1 MDNTLILT
9 IIKASGGLGLFL
21 LGMIIMT
28 EGLRALAGD
37 TIRNALM
44 RFTRSPATGA
54 ATGAVTT
61 AILQSSSATT
71 VMAVG
76 FVGAGLMTF
85 PESLGIIFGA
95 NIGSTITGW
104 VVALFGFKLHLG
116 TIVLP
121 LILFGVILK
130 LFFKDKIATFGYA
143 LAGFGLIFVGISLM
157 QEGMSGF
164 EGIITPENLPSDSW
178 IGRLQLVALGIL
190 ATLIT
195 QASSAGVAATLT
207 ALYANVIN
215 FEQAAALVIGMDVGT
230 TVTAAMASIG
240 GSVNVRRTG
249 LSHVIYN
256 LFTGAMALFLITPYT
271 YLCETLVPGALM
283 QNAEIALVAFHTFFN
298 TLGVLII
305 LPFTYQFAH
314 MMEKIIPSREPKF
327 TEKLDKRLLEEPEL
341 ALEAARISAQ
351 DEFIALLRH
360 INFILGDLQHGKK
373 ADLILL
379 QSALDKTQNYV
390 DKIDLKQEKGAKRK
404 EVIALIHILD
414 HAQRLHER
422 CEEEEYRA
430 RLVQKSPDLHKEHQQ
445 MITANN
451 NIITAISAKRFSDAG
466 KYAQKNEKQIFKS
479 MMPYRDMIV
488 EEMAKDEIDIPL
500 GTSKLEAVRWL
511 DRVSHHIARITSHM
525 EEAVLCT
532 AK

>member
-1 MDNTLILT
+1 MDHTLILT
-9 IIKASGGLGLFL
+9 IIKASGGLGIFL
-21 LGMIIMT
+21 LGMIVMT
-28 EGLRALAGD
+28 NGLRALAGD
-37 TIRNALM
+37 TIRNALI
-44 RFTRSPATGA
+44 RFTRSPASGA

-85 PESLGIIFGA
+85 SESLGIIFGA
-95 NIGSTITGW
+95 NIGTTITGW
-104 VVALFGFKLHLG
+104 MVALFGFKLQLD
-116 TIVLP
+116 IIALP
-121 LILFGVILK
+121 IILVGVVLK
-130 LFFKDKIATFGYA
+130 LFFKDKIASFGYA
-143 LAGFGLIFVGISLM
+143 LAGFGLIFVGISLL
-157 QEGMSGF
+157 QEAMSGF
-164 EGIITPENLPSDSW
+164 EGVITPDNLPFDSW
-178 IGRLQLVALGIL
+178 IGRVQLVALGIL

-195 QASSAGVAATLT
+195 QSSSAGVAVTLT
-207 ALYANVIN
+207 LLYAGAIN

-230 TVTAAMASIG
+230 TATAAMASIG

-256 LFTGAMALFLITPYT
+256 LFTGAMAILLITPYT
-271 YLCETLVPGALM
+271 YLWESLSPDALM
-283 QNAEIALVAFHTFFN
+283 ENAEIALVAFHTFFN
-298 TLGVLII
+298 TLGVLIV
-305 LPFTYQFAH
+305 LPFTHQFAH

-327 TEKLDKRLLEEPEL
+327 TRKLDKRLLDEPDL

-360 INFILGDLQHGKK
+360 INFILGDLRDGKK
-373 ADLILL
+373 ADLPLL

-390 DKIDLKQEKGAKRK
+390 DEIDLKQEKGSKWK

-422 CEEEEYRA
+422 CEEEECRA
-430 RLVQKSPDLHKEHQQ
+430 KLVQKSPDLHQEHQQ
-445 MITANN
+445 MITTNN
-451 NIITAISAKRFSDAG
+451 SMITAIAAKRFSDA
-466 KYAQKNEKQIFKS
+466 KKSARENEKQIIKS
-479 MMPYRDMIV
+479 TTPYRDGVV

-511 DRVSHHIARITSHM
+511 DRVSHHIARITYHM
-525 EEAVLCT
+525 EEIVLVT
-532 AK
+532 GK

>member
-1 MDNTLILT
+1 MENLSILT
-9 IIKASGGLGLFL
+9 IIKASGGLGIFL
-21 LGMIIMT
+21 LGMIVMT
-28 EGLRALAGD
+28 DGLRSLAGD

-44 RFTRSPATGA
+44 RFTRSPLTGA
-54 ATGAVTT
+54 ATGAITT

-76 FVGAGLMTF
+76 FVGAGLIAF
-85 PESLGIIFGA
+85 PEALGIIFGA

-104 VVALFGFKLHLG
+104 VVALLGFRLHLG

-121 LILFGVILK
+121 IILLGVMLK
-130 LFFKDKIATFGYA
+130 LFFKDKTASFGYA

-164 EGIITPENLPSDSW
+164 EGIITPEYLPEDSW
-178 IGRLQLVALGIL
+178 IGRLKLVALGIL

-207 ALYANVIN
+207 ALYLNAIN

-249 LSHVIYN
+249 MSHIIYN
-256 LFTGAMALFLITPYT
+256 LFTGVMAIFLITPYI
-271 YLCETLVPGALM
+271 YLWDALAPGTLM
-283 QNAEIALVAFHTFFN
+283 QNAEIALVAFHTSFN

-305 LPFTYQFAH
+305 LPFTHQFAH
-314 MMEKIIPSREPKF
+314 LIEKIIPSKEPIF
-327 TEKLDKRLLEEPEL
+327 TEKLDKRLLEEPNL

-351 DEFIALLRH
+351 YEFIALLQH
-360 INFILGDLQHGKK
+360 INFILGDIEYGKK
-373 ADLILL
+373 SNLTLL
-379 QSALDKTQNYV
+379 QSSLDKTHHY
-390 DKIDLKQEKGAKRK
+390 IDEINPKQEKYVKWK
-404 EVIALIHILD
+404 KLISLIHILD

-430 RLVQKSPDLHKEHQQ
+430 RLVQKSSDFHNEHQHL
-445 MITANN
+445 ITANN
-451 NIITAISAKRFSDAG
+451 EIISAISSKRFADAR
-466 KYAQKNEKQIFKS
+466 KYARKNKKLIIKFMK
-479 MMPYRDMIV
+479 PYRNMIA
-488 EEMAKDEIDIPL
+488 EKMAKDEISVPS
-500 GTSKLEAVRWL
+500 GTSKLEAARWL
-511 DRVSHHIARITSHM
+511 IRVSHHIARITFHM
-525 EEAVLCT
+525 EKAVLYT